1 MFIVTDLVSL
11 TKFIFCYRIKMSAKV
26 YFWSPT
32 SELIGHSSMKLA
44 DGTYISHW
52 PKEACSATRQEC
64 ESWQPDDV
72 AEDIRNEDGRQ
83 PIVIDVS
90 ISADGQKKIKSWWN
104 DYKKSNYNFISNNC
118 STVVYQALKI
128 VFPYLSVFDGK
139 IRAWVPK
146 AVEMV
151 ANGVRAGSA
160 FFTAQRVKD
169 IVEVAK
175 AEAVRIAKGHS
186 KIAGRYVSKKY

>member
-1 MFIVTDLVSL
+1 
-11 TKFIFCYRIKMSAKV
+11 MSVKV
-26 YFWSPT
+26 YIWAPT
-32 SELIGHSSMKLA
+32 SALIGHSSMKLA

-52 PKEACSATRQEC
+52 PKETCSATRQEC

-72 AEDIRNEDGRQ
+72 AEDISNEDGRN

-90 ISADGQKKIKSWWN
+90 ISADDQKKIKAWWN
-104 DYKKSNYNFISNNC
+104 NYKKSNYNFISNNC
-118 STVVYQALKI
+118 STVVYLALKI
-128 VFPYLSVFDGK
+128 AFPYLSVFGGK
-139 IRAWVPK
+139 ITAWVPK

-186 KIAGRYVSKKY
+186 KIAGRYVSKKYWYWRKSKYMYNCHNGT